1 MRIARAATIALL
13 WMAGYAAHAVRLRYP
28 VVEVLGLEPR
38 GAGGFKGL
46 APRPATPKNAS
57 AALQGR
63 RFRSG
68 RLEHQCVAQPHA
80 KTARAHL
87 DDLVGVVPLP
97 GV

>member
-57 AALQGR
+57 AALTGAAFS
-63 RFRSG
+63 FR
-68 RLEHQCVAQPHA
+68 AA
-80 KTARAHL
+80 
-87 DDLVGVVPLP
+87 
-97 GV
+97 

>member
-1 MRIARAATIALL
+1 MGIARAATIALL
-13 WMAGYAAHAVRLRYP
+13 WMAGYAAHAVRLLTRWWRCSDSNR
-28 VVEVLGLEPR
+28 EVLVVSK
-38 GAGGFKGL
+38 AL